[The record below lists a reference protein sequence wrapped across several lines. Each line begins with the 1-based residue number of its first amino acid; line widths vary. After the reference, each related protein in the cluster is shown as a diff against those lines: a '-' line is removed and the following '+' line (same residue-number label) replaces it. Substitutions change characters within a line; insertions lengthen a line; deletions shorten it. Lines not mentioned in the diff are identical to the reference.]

1 MFFLLYISISQSCSL
16 MIALICFH
24 CRIGFS
30 MPKIV
35 GDSLFIIYTTAVGLS
50 MFASGTNN
58 LTKKINL
65 GTY

>member
-1 MFFLLYISISQSCSL
+1 